1 MAPMRFSSWKR
12 SRILSGAQPS
22 GGRLT
27 RSLEL
32 QLDDAEDVAPPS
44 NNLLPVAFPAAA
56 DVMAISSGA
65 IRHMAP
71 KPNTPD
77 AETTKFVHLDLHDA
91 ELPWRYTPKSSVANV
106 GGLEP
111 WMVLI
116 VGTSDE
122 LDVDRGVV
130 RMVADA
136 VLLGHDLN
144 LSQRWAHVQT
154 ENGVSFS
161 RILSP
166 RALKPLRDHVAALVP
181 AFTAEGGRMWSGAQR
196 NFSVLPAFFSWRF
209 QAAEEGDFETLAAA
223 LRLRP
228 SGGLGIA
235 SLRYNRPMTGVDETL
250 TLGGAITSLKNHPD
264 EPDAVTAAREDL
276 DELNENLVDEIP
288 PDIVPPPPI
297 RPIVQLPDYGGLWR
311 EDTSAAQWT
320 KSLNDDPRHRGVAGI
335 GLKLGVVE
343 QESLMNAAVRQA
355 GALQD
360 AGQRIGFLAIGIDVS
375 RRLWNRRLPD
385 KDELRLRLFG
395 PAMGRIAAEGGGSV
409 LERVTGEGC
418 ALDPAVFS
426 SAAQRLLRNGS
437 ARARFAGSKI
447 DRAGFLAAAN
457 QTPDPPEKVPDGL
470 PHIDRVAKEFG
481 EPSLEEALGLPKP
494 DDRLEAILA
503 KFDGLPLDD
512 EIIEA
517 FAEMVNHE
525 LGLDCGASIIE
536 FLQSVRL
543 TTAVRFLERDL
554 MLEAIESCLGYK
566 TPDPVQ
572 KSGLSSALPRPA
584 EPDGRGS
591 IDLGKL
597 AGIVGSVIDPNAARP
612 PAWGRVE
619 STITGIV
626 PFSLSP
632 PEVPIGLDYPTWTVV
647 NRHEREWLLPG
658 ASSIPPHSIVALQ
671 TNPTFIDAFMVG
683 INTQFL
689 AEMRW
694 RNLPAPRIST
704 PLRMFWGHVDHGTG
718 QREADIRPI
727 ADWPSKAFGEAGAD
741 DVGDLSHQ
749 AIRPGDTTGTRD
761 LVIAFRTALF
771 RRYPSTLVYLVR
783 PRPGDDVDT
792 LLKSPP
798 DFADAATNRT
808 DRRFFGPIFF
818 GQMEPDLVFFAF
830 DIDPDALEQLWLV
843 LDEPPSEL
851 RFRNDRG
858 LTHPTSADFAQKTI
872 DRPTRVAISGAALK
886 TQATQG

>member
-1 MAPMRFSSWKR
+1 MAPMRFSSWQR
-12 SRILSGAQPS
+12 SKILSGAQAA
-22 GGRLT
+22 GGRLA
-27 RSLEL
+27 RSLSV
-32 QLDDAEDVAPPS
+32 QLDDVEDAAPAS
-44 NNLLPVAFPAAA
+44 NNLLPIAFPAAA

-77 AETTKFVHLDLHDA
+77 AETTKFVHLEFHDA
-91 ELPWRYTPKSSVANV
+91 ELPWRYTPKPSVKDT

-116 VGTSDE
+116 VGTNDE

-136 VLLGHDLN
+136 VLVDHDLD
-144 LSQRWAHVQT
+144 LSHRWAHVQT
-154 ENGVSFS
+154 ENGASFS

-181 AFTAEGGRMWSGAQR
+181 AFTADGGRMWSRAQR
-196 NFSVLPAFFSWRF
+196 NFSVLPAYFSWRF

-235 SLRYNRPMTGVDETL
+235 SLRYNRPLKGVDQTL

-264 EPDAVTAAREDL
+264 EPEAVKVARDDL
-276 DELNENLVDEIP
+276 DVLNNDVVDEIP
-288 PDIVPPPPI
+288 HDIVP
-297 RPIVQLPDYGGLWR
+297 RPRMRGIVPLPDYGGLWR
-311 EDTSAAQWT
+311 ADASATKWT

-335 GLKLGVVE
+335 GLKLGIIE
-343 QESLMNAAVRQA
+343 QESLMNAAVSQA

-375 RRLWNRRLPD
+375 RRLWNRRLAD
-385 KDELRLRLFG
+385 KDELRLRVFG
-395 PAMGRIAAEGGGSV
+395 PAMGRMAAESGGSV
-409 LERVTGEGC
+409 LERVTGGNS

-437 ARARFAGSKI
+437 ARARFTGGKI
-447 DRAGFLAAAN
+447 DRAAFLAAAN
-457 QTPDPPEKVPDGL
+457 QPPDPPNKAPEGL
-470 PHIDRVAKEFG
+470 PHIDRIAKELG
-481 EPSLEEALGLPKP
+481 RPPLEEALGLPKF
-494 DDRLEAILA
+494 DDRLEAILV
-503 KFDGLPLDD
+503 KFDGLPRDD
-512 EIIEA
+512 DIIRG
-517 FAEMVNHE
+517 FADTVSGEF
-525 LGLDCGASIIE
+525 GLDCVAIIFE
-536 FLQSVRL
+536 FLQSARL
-543 TTAVRFLERDL
+543 TTTVRFLEREL
-554 MLEAIESCLGYK
+554 MLDAIEACLGSK
-566 TPDPVQ
+566 TTDMVQ
-572 KSGLSSALPRPA
+572 KAGLSLALPRPA
-584 EPDGRGS
+584 EPDGRRP
-591 IDLGKL
+591 INLGKL
-597 AGIVGSVIDPNAARP
+597 ARIVAGAIDPNATPP
-612 PAWGRVE
+612 PAWVRVE

-632 PEVPIGLDYPTWTVV
+632 PEVPIGLDYPTWTLV
-647 NRHEREWLLPG
+647 NQHEREWLLPG
-658 ASSIPPHSIVALQ
+658 ASSIAPNSIVALQ

-683 INTQFL
+683 INTQFI

-718 QREADIRPI
+718 KREADIRPI
-727 ADWPSKAFGEAGAD
+727 ADWPSKAPGEANAD

-749 AIRPGDTTGTRD
+749 WIRPGDTTGTRD

-771 RRYPSTLVYLVR
+771 RRYPSTLVYAVR
-783 PRPGDDVDT
+783 PQPGDDVDA

-798 DFADAATNRT
+798 DFGDEAEKRPNR
-808 DRRFFGPIFF
+808 RCFGPIFF
-818 GQMEPDLVFFAF
+818 GQMDPDLVFFAF
-830 DIDPDALEQLWLV
+830 DVDPDSLGELWLV

-851 RFRNDRG
+851 RFRNNQG
-858 LTHPTSADFAQKTI
+858 LDHLTSADFAKKTI
-872 DRPTRVAISGAALK
+872 DRPTRVAISGDALK
-886 TQATQG
+886 TQAAQG